1 MVLLAAALWMIGWAY
16 RRSHGRENPEAW
28 LRRAAFAAGMLG
40 AGWGFAAAVF
50 FPGSQAEHALIS
62 FVVALVAAGLPL
74 FSTVWWVYA
83 AYGAAVM
90 LPFAVVVFA
99 HGTEFFRLF
108 GAAVPL
114 LYAAYVA
121 TAWHLGKAF
130 STAYGLRSAYDRL
143 SNDNA
148 AVQAQLA
155 EQLDSLL
162 DAHREVQAYGRK
174 LSLFSERAPIAV
186 LELDS
191 RATILDINPAAEN
204 LFGYAAPEM
213 VGRNLFTMLL
223 PPMIARAPSTGGP
236 RWCRRASPP
245 P

>member
-16 RRSHGRENPEAW
+16 RRSQGRENPEAW

-62 FVVALVAAGLPL
+62 FVVAPSRRRACRSFRRSGGSTPHTARRSCCRSRSSCSRTARSSSAFRRGGPAFVRGLRRHGLAPRQSLQYGVRAAQ
-74 FSTVWWVYA
+74 
-83 AYGAAVM
+83 
-90 LPFAVVVFA
+90 
-99 HGTEFFRLF
+99 R
-108 GAAVPL
+108 
-114 LYAAYVA
+114 
-121 TAWHLGKAF
+121 
-130 STAYGLRSAYDRL
+130 LRSALQRQRRGAGATRRATGQPARRASRGAGL
-143 SNDNA
+143 WA
-148 AVQAQLA
+148 QAVT
-155 EQLDSLL
+155 
-162 DAHREVQAYGRK
+162 
-174 LSLFSERAPIAV
+174 FSERAPIAV

-223 PPMIARAPSTGGP
+223 
-236 RWCRRASPP
+236 RR
-245 P
+245 